1 MSQSIHSD
9 KFSPFSRRAFITTA
23 LGTSFSTV
31 LKGKRIDDNLIIY
44 QPDSEVYKRLNIP
57 FNSDLSFTP
66 AAIAAC
72 TDEASVASAIRYARE
87 NKLKVSIKSGG
98 HSFTGASLINAGLV
112 IDVSAIRQKFY
123 RAKDHT
129 FHAGA
134 GLKLGEVYDYL
145 LKNGRLLPSGSCS
158 GVGLSGLTLGGGY
171 GFFARQHGLTCDHL
185 QQVKIVDAEGKV
197 LDSADHPQ
205 GDDLLW
211 ACRGGGNGN
220 LGVITS
226 MKFSTVPAPRKFTT
240 QKFRA
245 SKLTPSRAV
254 SLLKGWFEIAAAL
267 PDPMFSAFV
276 LNGSH
281 LTILVSSTYAHTGP
295 AFQTAKKALLKLG
308 TKTRG
313 TYSRPPAI
321 AVKTYSGRPN
331 PLPFRNMSAGYYHG
345 FADLENIAQDL
356 VKTTIENPGIIFQIN
371 TVGGAINKPSLSKE
385 SAYPHRA
392 YPFLGELQS
401 YWQSPAQKAKLMPA
415 VDHIRQLLSH
425 IPHHYANYPD
435 PDLKNPATA
444 YYASSLKKLREI
456 KQNIDPED
464 FFSSPQLPL

>member
-1 MSQSIHSD
+1 MSQFDHSHQ
-9 KFSPFSRRAFITTA
+9 FSRRAFITTA
-23 LGTSFSTV
+23 LGTSFATV
-31 LKGKRIDDNLIIY
+31 LKGQQIDDSLIIY
-44 QPDSEVYKRLNIP
+44 QPETDVYKRLNIP

-66 AAIAAC
+66 VAIAAC
-72 TDEASVASAIRYARE
+72 TDETSVASAVRYARE
-87 NKLKVSIKSGG
+87 NKLQVSIKSGG
-98 HSFTGASLINAGLV
+98 HSFTGSSLINGGLV

-123 RAKDHT
+123 RAKDQT

-134 GLKLGEVYDYL
+134 GLKLGEIYDYL
-145 LKNGRLLPSGSCS
+145 IKNGRLLPSGSCS

-185 QQVKIVDAEGKV
+185 QQVKMVTAKGKV
-197 LDSADHPQ
+197 LDSKDDP
-205 GDDLLW
+205 DLLW

-226 MKFSTVPAPRKFTT
+226 MKFSTVPTPSKFTT
-240 QKFRA
+240 QKFRV
-245 SKLTPSRAV
+245 SKLTPGRAV
-254 SLLKGWFEIAAAL
+254 SLLKGWFEIAAEL
-267 PDPMFSAFV
+267 PNPMFSAFV
-276 LNGSH
+276 LNGSN
-281 LTILVSSTYAHTGP
+281 LTILISSTYSSTGP

-313 TYSRPPAI
+313 SYSRPTAT

-331 PLPFRNMSAGYYHG
+331 PLPFRNMSAGYYNG
-345 FADLENIAQDL
+345 FADLENVAEEL
-356 VKTTIENPGIIFQIN
+356 MRTTITNPGIIFQIN
-371 TVGGAINKPSLSKE
+371 TLGGAINSPNIE

-415 VDHIRQLLSH
+415 VNHIRQLLNH

-444 YYASSLKKLREI
+444 YYAGSLKKLREI
-456 KQNIDPED
+456 KQKLDPED
-464 FFSSPQLPL
+464 FFSAPNFPI